1 LHLTRDRA
9 EFQTV
14 KILNKYALQEH
25 VGPLCFAL
33 GALTSLLLLNYIAKN
48 IGNLVGKGLPW
59 TVIGEFVGLSVPF
72 TVAMTMPMAVLVAV
86 LYAFSR
92 LAAENEITALKA
104 SGVAL
109 SQLLTPVLLGAAAI
123 SVAMIAFND
132 QVLPRSNHQLRSL
145 MEDIARKK
153 PTFSL
158 HAQVINAVS
167 PGKLYLRAGRLDEA
181 SDKMR
186 EVVIYDLGD
195 PARRR
200 TIFADSGTMA
210 LTPDGDLALTLF
222 DGSMEEVQKTNPG
235 ELQRLYY
242 IENHIR
248 VRGVGN
254 TLTRSTNDTYKS
266 EREMSICEMQDVA
279 AQAEQDQATIV
290 QEIEHSLVNGVRIA
304 TTGSSGPAPLAP
316 GTPGGPPFRAQWG
329 LGRAYCDFTKW
340 AFHRRGSE
348 ATATTAAAATGPGAG
363 GSTGGPGTG
372 AKGAAPPSAG
382 GVATARNSP
391 VNAVAHPPAP
401 APTPARATVPAVQR
415 PATSP
420 PAPPAT
426 QSSAAAGAGQ
436 TQLTSQQPSAASP
449 GTVAGGVSHPPPK
462 IVLPKPRIIQV
473 TPSAAA
479 VSLTGM
485 SATLEAAR
493 ARIDGG
499 QRTFNT
505 YDVEIQKK
513 FAIAVACAIFVLLGA
528 PIALRF
534 PRGGVGLVIG
544 VSFGVFGLYYVGLI
558 AGEPL
563 AQAGKVTPFW
573 AMWGSNVI
581 FLVIG
586 GVLLSRVGRA
596 GSTARGGDLG
606 EIKDAIRAW
615 LTRARRPLP
624 ASVVPPERTA

>member
-1 LHLTRDRA
+1 LHLTRDGA

-25 VGPLCFAL
+25 VGPLCFAM

-59 TVIGEFVGLSVPF
+59 SVIAEFVGLSVPF

-104 SGVAL
+104 SGVGL
-109 SQLLTPVLLGAAAI
+109 SRLLIPVLLGASAI
-123 SVAMIAFND
+123 SLGMIAFND

-181 SDKMR
+181 TDKMR

-195 PARRR
+195 PTRRR

-210 LTPDGDLALTLF
+210 LTPSGDLALTLF
-222 DGSMEEVQKTNPG
+222 DGVMEEVQKTNPG

-248 VRGVGN
+248 VHGVGN

-266 EREMSICEMQDVA
+266 EREMSICEMQNVA
-279 AQAEQDQATIV
+279 AEAERDQAAITS
-290 QEIEHSLVNGVRIA
+290 EIEHSLVNGARIA
-304 TTGSSGPAPLAP
+304 ATGSSGPAPLAP
-316 GTPGGPPFRAQWG
+316 GSPGGPPFRADWS
-329 LGRAYCDFTKW
+329 LGRAYCDLTAW
-340 AFHRRGSE
+340 AVRRVG
-348 ATATTAAAATGPGAG
+348 THAAAATGAAAGPAAGSSGGAAG
-363 GSTGGPGTG
+363 G
-372 AKGAAPPSAG
+372 GAAGNSVAGGAAAGATPAGAAPAGGAAASSPVAGGGAAIRSTPTPATQRPASPPPPPPSAG
-382 GVATARNSP
+382 
-391 VNAVAHPPAP
+391 
-401 APTPARATVPAVQR
+401 
-415 PATSP
+415 
-420 PAPPAT
+420 
-426 QSSAAAGAGQ
+426 AAAGQ
-436 TQLTSQQPSAASP
+436 IKLTSQPPASVP
-449 GTVAGGVSHPPPK
+449 APVAVRTPPTIVIPRNRTV
-462 IVLPKPRIIQV
+462 QV
-473 TPSAAA
+473 APSAAA
-479 VSLTGM
+479 VTLTGM
-485 SATLEAAR
+485 SSTLEAAR
-493 ARIDGG
+493 ARTDGG

-573 AMWGSNVI
+573 AMWASNVI
-581 FLVIG
+581 FLVVG

-606 EIKDAIRAW
+606 EVKDAIRAW
-615 LTRARRPLP
+615 FARVRHPLR
-624 ASVVPPERTA
+624 ASVVPPEPTA

>member
-1 LHLTRDRA
+1 
-9 EFQTV
+9 V

-25 VGPLCFAL
+25 LGPLCFAM

-59 TVIGEFVGLSVPF
+59 SVIAEFIGLSVPF

-92 LAAENEITALKA
+92 LASENEITALKA

-123 SVAMIAFND
+123 SIGMIAFND

-181 SDKMR
+181 TDKMR

-195 PARRR
+195 PSRRR
-200 TIFADSGTMA
+200 TIYADSGTMA
-210 LTPDGDLALTLF
+210 LTPGGDLALTLF

-248 VRGVGN
+248 VHGVGN

-279 AQAEQDQATIV
+279 TGAQRDQAGTAA
-290 QEIEHSLVNGVRIA
+290 EIKHSLVNAVRIA
-304 TTGSSGPAPLAP
+304 ATGITTPTPPPPGS
-316 GTPGGPPFRAQWG
+316 PGGPPFKARWG
-329 LGRAYCDFTKW
+329 LGRAYCDFTAW
-340 AFHRRGSE
+340 AFRARVGHGQDSMPPVVAASRGGGG
-348 ATATTAAAATGPGAG
+348 AAASAG
-363 GSTGGPGTG
+363 GGGAAHAATPAQASTP
-372 AKGAAPPSAG
+372 APPRSIGAAPP
-382 GVATARNSP
+382 
-391 VNAVAHPPAP
+391 
-401 APTPARATVPAVQR
+401 PARQVVAL
-415 PATSP
+415 P
-420 PAPPAT
+420 P
-426 QSSAAAGAGQ
+426 SSAAAA
-436 TQLTSQQPSAASP
+436 SQIHLSNQP
-449 GTVAGGVSHPPPK
+449 G
-462 IVLPKPRIIQV
+462 V
-473 TPSAAA
+473 TPAPSPTNAVIRPLPTLPPVHPLPVMPAAAA
-479 VSLTGM
+479 VTLTGL
-485 SATLEAAR
+485 SSTVEAAR
-493 ARIDGG
+493 SRIEGG
-499 QRTFNT
+499 RRTYDT

-573 AMWGSNVI
+573 AMWSSNVI
-581 FLVIG
+581 FLAAG
-586 GVLLSRVGRA
+586 AVLLSRVGRA
-596 GSTARGGDLG
+596 GSTAHGGDWG
-606 EIKDAIRAW
+606 EVKDAIRAW
-615 LTRARRPLP
+615 LVRVRHPIRSP
-624 ASVVPPERTA
+624 VVPPEPTA

>member
-1 LHLTRDRA
+1 LHLTRDGA

-25 VGPLCFAL
+25 VGPLCFAM

-59 TVIGEFVGLSVPF
+59 SVIAEFVGLSVPF

-104 SGVAL
+104 SGVGL
-109 SQLLTPVLLGAAAI
+109 SRLLIPVLLGASAI
-123 SVAMIAFND
+123 SLGMIAFND

-181 SDKMR
+181 TDKMR

-195 PARRR
+195 PTRRR

-210 LTPDGDLALTLF
+210 LTPSGDLALTLF
-222 DGSMEEVQKTNPG
+222 DGVMEEVQKTNPG

-248 VRGVGN
+248 VHGVGN

-266 EREMSICEMQDVA
+266 EREMSICEMQTVA
-279 AQAEQDQATIV
+279 AEAERDQAAIAS
-290 QEIEHSLVNGVRIA
+290 EIEHSLVNGARIA
-304 TTGSSGPAPLAP
+304 ATGSSGPAPLAP
-316 GTPGGPPFRAQWG
+316 GTPGGPPFRAHWS
-329 LGRAYCDFTKW
+329 LGRAYCDLTAW
-340 AFHRRGSE
+340 AAGRLGTH
-348 ATATTAAAATGPGAG
+348 TAAATGAAAGPAAGSGGSAAG
-363 GSTGGPGTG
+363 GSAAGG
-372 AKGAAPPSAG
+372 GAAIHSTPTPATQRPASPPPPPSAG
-382 GVATARNSP
+382 AAAGQIKLTSQ
-391 VNAVAHPPAP
+391 PPASAP
-401 APTPARATVPAVQR
+401 APVAVRTPPTIVIPRNRTV
-415 PATSP
+415 
-420 PAPPAT
+420 
-426 QSSAAAGAGQ
+426 
-436 TQLTSQQPSAASP
+436 
-449 GTVAGGVSHPPPK
+449 
-462 IVLPKPRIIQV
+462 QV
-473 TPSAAA
+473 VPSAAA
-479 VSLTGM
+479 VTLTGM
-485 SATLEAAR
+485 SSTLEAAR
-493 ARIDGG
+493 ARTDGG

-573 AMWGSNVI
+573 AMWASNVI
-581 FLVIG
+581 FLVVG

-606 EIKDAIRAW
+606 EVKDAIRAW
-615 LTRARRPLP
+615 FARVRHPLR
-624 ASVVPPERTA
+624 ASVVPPEPTA

>member
-1 LHLTRDRA
+1 
-9 EFQTV
+9 V

-59 TVIGEFVGLSVPF
+59 AVIAEFVGLSVPF

-181 SDKMR
+181 TDKMR

-210 LTPDGDLALTLF
+210 LTQDGDLALTLF

-279 AQAEQDQATIV
+279 AEAEQDQAAIA

-316 GTPGGPPFRAQWG
+316 GTPGGAPFRAQWG

-340 AFHRRGSE
+340 AFRRRGRQ
-348 ATATTAAAATGPGAG
+348 AAATAAAAATPSAPAS
-363 GSTGGPGTG
+363 STGGPGTG
-372 AKGAAPPSAG
+372 ANGAAPPSAG
-382 GVATARNSP
+382 GAAPHGPPPSAG
-391 VNAVAHPPAP
+391 NAAPNPAV
-401 APTPARATVPAVQR
+401 PTPAAAPVPPAQR
-415 PATSP
+415 PAN
-420 PAPPAT
+420 APPPP
-426 QSSAAAGAGQ
+426 SSAAAGTGQ
-436 TQLTSQQPSAASP
+436 IQLTSQQPGAAP
-449 GTVAGGVSHPPPK
+449 PPAGTPAGGVTHPRPQ
-462 IVLPKPRIIQV
+462 IVLPRGRIVQV

-479 VSLTGM
+479 VTLTGM
-485 SATLEAAR
+485 SSTIEAAR
-493 ARIDGG
+493 ARSDGG
-499 QRTFNT
+499 HRTFNT

-563 AQAGKVTPFW
+563 AQAGKVSPFW

-581 FLVIG
+581 FLVVG

-606 EIKDAIRAW
+606 EVKDAIRAW
-615 LTRARRPLP
+615 FTRTRHPLRT
-624 ASVVPPERTA
+624 SVVPPERTA

>member
-1 LHLTRDRA
+1 MHLTRDGA

-25 VGPLCFAL
+25 VGPLCFAM

-59 TVIGEFVGLSVPF
+59 TVIAEFVGLSVPF

-104 SGVAL
+104 SGVSL
-109 SQLLTPVLLGAAAI
+109 SRLLIPVLLGASAI
-123 SVAMIAFND
+123 SVGMIAFND

-181 SDKMR
+181 TDKMR

-195 PARRR
+195 PTRRR

-210 LTPDGDLALTLF
+210 LTPSGDLALTLF

-248 VRGVGN
+248 VHGVGN

-279 AQAEQDQATIV
+279 TEAERDQAAIAS
-290 QEIEHSLVNGVRIA
+290 EIEHSLVNGVRIA
-304 TTGSSGPAPLAP
+304 TTGASGPAPLPP
-316 GTPGGPPFRAQWG
+316 GATGGPPFHAKWS
-329 LGRAYCDFTKW
+329 LGRAYCDFTAW
-340 AFHRRGSE
+340 AFHRRS
-348 ATATTAAAATGPGAG
+348 TQQAAAAMVAAAAPAAAASSGSNGGANG
-363 GSTGGPGTG
+363 GSSGSSAGSS
-372 AKGAAPPSAG
+372 AASGKPPVTTAQHPAPSARPLPPSAG
-382 GVATARNSP
+382 AGGGPIQLTGRS
-391 VNAVAHPPAP
+391 PAP
-401 APTPARATVPAVQR
+401 APMPGMVPATVPVTVQPR
-415 PATSP
+415 PP
-420 PAPPAT
+420 
-426 QSSAAAGAGQ
+426 
-436 TQLTSQQPSAASP
+436 L
-449 GTVAGGVSHPPPK
+449 
-462 IVLPKPRIIQV
+462 VLPRGRTVQI

-479 VSLTGM
+479 VTLTSM
-485 SATLEAAR
+485 SASLEAAR
-493 ARIDGG
+493 ARVDGG
-499 QRTFNT
+499 HRTFNT

-563 AQAGKVTPFW
+563 AQAGKVSPFW
-573 AMWGSNVI
+573 AMWASNVI
-581 FLVIG
+581 FLVVG
-586 GVLLSRVGRA
+586 AALLSRVGRA

-606 EIKDAIRAW
+606 ELKDAIQAW
-615 LTRARRPLP
+615 FARVRHPLP

>member
-1 LHLTRDRA
+1 M
-9 EFQTV
+9 

-59 TVIGEFVGLSVPF
+59 TVIAEFVGLSVPF

-181 SDKMR
+181 TDKMR

-242 IENHIR
+242 VENHIR
-248 VRGVGN
+248 VHGVGN

-279 AQAEQDQATIV
+279 AEAERDQAAIAK
-290 QEIEHSLVNGVRIA
+290 EIEHTLVNGVRIA

-316 GTPGGPPFRAQWG
+316 GTPGGAPFRARWG
-329 LGRAYCDFTKW
+329 LGRAYCDFTRW
-340 AFHRRGSE
+340 AVRRRGPQ
-348 ATATTAAAATGPGAG
+348 AAVTAAAAATSGATR
-363 GSTGGPGTG
+363 STPGGPGTG
-372 AKGAAPPSAG
+372 AKGAPAALPVPAPSAG
-382 GVATARNSP
+382 GAAAHSPAPSPAHSPARSP
-391 VNAVAHPPAP
+391 VNAAVHPPSATP
-401 APTPARATVPAVQR
+401 APTPVPPVQR
-415 PATSP
+415 PAN
-420 PAPPAT
+420 APPPP
-426 QSSAAAGAGQ
+426 SAASTGTGQ
-436 TQLTSQQPSAASP
+436 IQLTNHQPSAAAP
-449 GTVAGGVSHPPPK
+449 AAGTPPAGVPHPAGQ
-462 IVLPKPRIIQV
+462 IVIPRDRIVQV

-479 VSLTGM
+479 VTLTGM
-485 SATLEAAR
+485 SSTLEAAR
-493 ARIDGG
+493 ARVDGG
-499 QRTFNT
+499 RRTFAT

-563 AQAGKVTPFW
+563 AQAGKVSPFW

-606 EIKDAIRAW
+606 EVRDAIRAW
-615 LTRARRPLP
+615 FTRARHPLR